1 MTQIQF
7 NLYLNISWWTAVN
20 ITDAL
25 REYYYEIVTETTG
38 DFMWLCLEDIGK
50 GTPFISALELRPVKN
65 DLYPYTYDT
74 YSSAIMFRLNYGPTR
89 DVVIR

>member
-7 NLYLNISWWTAVN
+7 NLYLNISLWTAVN

-25 REYYYEIVTETTG
+25 REYYYEIVTQTTG

-50 GTPFISALELRPVKN
+50 GTPFISALELRPVK
-65 DLYPYTYDT
+65 DSLYPDT
-74 YSSAIMFRLNYGPTR
+74 YYGKSSAILFRLNYGPTR